1 LKDSNA
7 PELDEDIRDFLFYIL
22 LRSSSSLQKVNYY
35 AFLEIFDE
43 DYLIQASPHE
53 DNKDFEASSDTS
65 EDEKTKKPSNQTN
78 SIINQGSP
86 G

>member
-1 LKDSNA
+1 MKDSNA